1 MTRGVY
7 DYLVGLGIQEKL
19 KGYELR
25 FEKEGSFSLA
35 KEYSQIYGMVM
46 GFLTSWCSFLVHAGW
61 ICAEYAELLD
71 AGFSE
76 MKVGL
81 IPAGQLT
88 RWWLEIWS
96 EAA

>member
-1 MTRGVY
+1 M
-7 DYLVGLGIQEKL
+7 GLGIQEKL

-46 GFLTSWCSFLVHAGW
+46 ELFDKLVQLLGP
-61 ICAEYAELLD
+61 CRMDLAEYAELLD

-81 IPAGQLT
+81 IPAGTDQVVV
-88 RWWLEIWS
+88 
-96 EAA
+96 